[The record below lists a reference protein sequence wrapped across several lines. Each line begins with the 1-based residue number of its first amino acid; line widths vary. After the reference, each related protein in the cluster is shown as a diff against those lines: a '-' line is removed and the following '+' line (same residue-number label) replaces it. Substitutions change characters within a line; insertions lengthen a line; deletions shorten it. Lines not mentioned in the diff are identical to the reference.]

1 MGEAMTTQIQNAQ
14 IYNTE
19 KRCFEPGSLWFRDGK
34 ILDAPAIPNTVIDA
48 EGGYV
53 LPGLIDVHTHGRCG
67 IDIMEADKT
76 ALSALSLA
84 YAKSGVTTVFPTVM
98 TAPLSKIEDAIQK
111 IKAAEYTA
119 DFAGIHI
126 EGPYIS
132 KKKPGC
138 HDISAIRHPVKDEIF
153 SLYERIF
160 PLFPHLTIAPEEDT
174 DGGIRDFC
182 ACFGKRGGT
191 VAIGHTDADFDTA
204 MRALSDGASAFTHT
218 FNAMTPLLHRA
229 PGAAGAAL
237 YSDAYAEFIC
247 DGIHV
252 HPAVIRIAYEAKQMQ
267 GDKFVLI
274 TDSIPA
280 AGLADGS
287 YEMNGIP
294 FTLKA
299 GKAARED
306 GTIVGS
312 ALDLF
317 TAVKNLARFADIRFE
332 DALICATK
340 APAEMVGIYDSRGSL
355 DTGKRADILLCDR
368 EMNIRSVFCAG
379 RKI

>member
-138 HDISAIRHPVKDEIF
+138 HDISAIRHPDKDEIF
-153 SLYERIF
+153 SLCERIL

-182 ACFGKRGGT
+182 ACFRKRGGT

>member
-1 MGEAMTTQIQNAQ
+1 MMITKIENAQ
-14 IYNTE
+14 IFNTE
-19 KRCFEPGSLWFRDGK
+19 KKCFVYGSLCFKDNH
-34 ILDAPAIPNTVIDA
+34 ITDTSLVPDLTIDA
-48 EGGYV
+48 HGGYI
-53 LPGLIDVHTHGRCG
+53 LPGLIDVHTHGRSG
-67 IDIMEADKT
+67 IDIMDADEKE
-76 ALSALSLA
+76 LSALSLS

-98 TAPLSKIEDAIQK
+98 TAPLSKIGKAVER
-111 IKAAEYTA
+111 IKNAEYTA

-132 KKKPGC
+132 PQKPGC
-138 HDISAIRHPVKDEIF
+138 HEISAIRHPSWEEIRM
-153 SLYERIF
+153 LCEAIL
-160 PLFPHLTIAPEEDT
+160 PLRSHLTIAPEEDT
-174 DGGIRDFC
+174 DGVIRAFHKH
-182 ACFGKRGGT
+182 FGKQGGT
-191 VAIGHTDADFDTA
+191 VGIGHTNADFDTA
-204 MRALSDGASAFTHT
+204 IKALSDGANAFTHT
-218 FNAMTPLLHRA
+218 FNAMTPMLHRA

-237 YSDAYAEFIC
+237 SSDAYAEFIC

-252 HPAVIRIAYEAKQMQ
+252 SPAVIRIAYAAKRMQ

-280 AGLADGS
+280 AGLANGE
-287 YEMNGIP
+287 YRMNGIP
-294 FTLKA
+294 FTLTN
-299 GKAARED
+299 GKAARAD

-355 DTGKRADILLCDR
+355 EPGKRADFLICTKDM
-368 EMNIRSVFCAG
+368 EIQSVFCAG
-379 RKI
+379 IKI